1 LNVQGGQQLNATVD
15 GLCQEHTSGV
25 AYNSNN
31 RNLLP
36 KQLLCG
42 NHLTCLALTLWL
54 KQGLITSQK
63 IMVSQVGL
71 VVNPDT
77 AALFT

>member
-1 LNVQGGQQLNATVD
+1 LSVQGGQQLNATVD
-15 GLCQEHTSGV
+15 SLCLGAYFWCCLQLKQQKLV
-25 AYNSNN
+25 A
-31 RNLLP
+31 
-36 KQLLCG
+36 KTVVGG